1 MQVTNNGYND
11 PNNLKF
17 DNIII
22 LGVPTVPASV
32 SVTHVDAEN
41 TTTILDNKN
50 IDYDGAKKV
59 NTSMFLDIIMQK
71 KEATFIVFFFLVCVC
86 HTVFAYNTRECRF
99 CQAIGDLQQQKPFFE

>member
-32 SVTHVDAEN
+32 SVTDVDATN
-41 TTTILDNKN
+41 TTTILDNNN

-71 KEATFIVFFFLVCVC
+71 KKQPLFFFLFVFV
-86 HTVFAYNTRECRF
+86 TVFIYNTRECRF
-99 CQAIGDLQQQKPFFE
+99 CQTIGDLQQQKPFFE

>member
-32 SVTHVDAEN
+32 SVTDVDATN
-41 TTTILDNKN
+41 TTTILDNNN

-71 KEATFIVFFFLVCVC
+71 KKQPLLVFFLF
-86 HTVFAYNTRECRF
+86 VFVTQSLFITHVNVDFVR
-99 CQAIGDLQQQKPFFE
+99 L

>member
-32 SVTHVDAEN
+32 SVTHVDATN
-41 TTTILDNKN
+41 TATILDNNN

-71 KEATFIVFFFLVCVC
+71 KEATFIVFFLF
-86 HTVFAYNTRECRF
+86 VFVTQSLFITHVNVDFVR
-99 CQAIGDLQQQKPFFE
+99 L

>member
-1 MQVTNNGYND
+1 MMQVTNNDYND

-32 SVTHVDAEN
+32 SVTHVDATN
-41 TTTILDNKN
+41 TTTILDNNN

-59 NTSMFLDIIMQK
+59 NSSMFLDIIMQK
-71 KEATFIVFFFLVCVC
+71 KKQPLLFLSCLC
-86 HTVFAYNTRECRF
+86 LSHSLY
-99 CQAIGDLQQQKPFFE
+99 L

>member
-32 SVTHVDAEN
+32 SVTDVDATN
-41 TTTILDNKN
+41 TTTILDNNN

-71 KEATFIVFFFLVCVC
+71 KKQPLFLCFFSCLCLS
-86 HTVFAYNTRECRF
+86 HSLY
-99 CQAIGDLQQQKPFFE
+99 L